1 MAEKYSMVCINHN
14 LFIHSSIDGHLGCFH
29 IFAIVNNSAM
39 NMGIYIYIWVRIFIF
54 FRYIP
59 KSRISESYGGSIFNF
74 FRTLPTIFMK
84 ATPIY
89 IPTVN
94 YKLALTESIAN
105 NWTTKAF
112 ATASMEIEPHAAL
125 DVDLQQSLRELRVAW
140 GTLCSRESLGSWMF
154 LETDFMISI
163 LASPHI

>member
-1 MAEKYSMVCINHN
+1 MECLIQMDKWCGPEVTSIALIHISLATTSHMKEKRVFLPLVQKGLENWRSLSTRNLYQAFSKNINVEVFLAWITH
-14 LFIHSSIDGHLGCFH
+14 
-29 IFAIVNNSAM
+29 
-39 NMGIYIYIWVRIFIF
+39 
-54 FRYIP
+54 
-59 KSRISESYGGSIFNF
+59 ES
-74 FRTLPTIFMK
+74 
-84 ATPIY
+84 
-89 IPTVN
+89 VN
-94 YKLALTESIAN
+94 YKLALTKSIAN

-125 DVDLQQSLRELRVAW
+125 DVGLQQSLRELRVAW